1 MIEHTVQIKQDK
13 KEIANKFLL
22 LSRKQEIG
30 REDILAGGFCKLR
43 CLPGAE
49 NKNLKSGGGGAK
61 DGLGV

>member
-1 MIEHTVQIKQDK
+1 MQIKQDK

-30 REDILAGGFCKLR
+30 REDILAGGFCSKLR
-43 CLPGAE
+43 CLLGAE
-49 NKNLKSGGGGAK
+49 NENLKSGGGGAK

>member
-1 MIEHTVQIKQDK
+1 MQIKQDK

-30 REDILAGGFCKLR
+30 REDILAGGFCSTKKLR
-43 CLPGAE
+43 CLLGAE
-49 NKNLKSGGGGAK
+49 NENLKSGGGGGAK